1 MRSAKIGG
9 RSALGASLAACAALA
24 LPASSQ
30 ALAKTVEPIPRVTT
44 AGVSY
49 VLSSSALLNAV
60 IDPNGTATSYYFQ
73 WGPAGTF
80 GPTAGFTSQT
90 PTVSVGS
97 GTTQV
102 KVGQSVTG
110 LQQGVVYHFR
120 AVAIYGQGKVVY
132 GRELV
137 FTPKQTPL
145 LFELARSFQAVV
157 GTPFILSGA
166 LSGFGNAHKAIVL
179 QASPYPFLEPFT
191 NIGVPGVTD
200 SSGRFAF
207 RVAHLSKSTQFRVS
221 TLDLRPLYS
230 PVTTVHAQ
238 VRVTFS
244 VRSSGRPGLVRL
256 FGTVSPAAVG
266 AQVQF
271 QVQKKVRPRPGEET
285 ATPTRYLTQF
295 TTVAK
300 KGNRTFSRF
309 SMVVTVRH
317 GGRYRAFVKLP
328 TTGPLASGW
337 SANTVVLHAAP
348 ASTRRGK

>member
-1 MRSAKIGG
+1 MRSGNIGG
-9 RSALGASLAACAALA
+9 RSALGASLVACAALA

-30 ALAKTVEPIPRVTT
+30 AVANPVEPIPRVTT
-44 AGVSY
+44 AAVSY

-60 IDPNGTATSYYFQ
+60 IDPNSTPTSYYFQ
-73 WGPAGTF
+73 WGPAATF
-80 GPTAGFTSQT
+80 GPTAGYTSQT

-97 GTTQV
+97 GTAQV
-102 KVGQSVTG
+102 KVGQAVTG
-110 LQQGVVYHFR
+110 LQQGVAYHFR
-120 AVAIYGQGKVVY
+120 AVGIYGQGNLVY
-132 GRELV
+132 GRDQV
-137 FTPKQTPL
+137 FTAKQTPL
-145 LFELARSFQAVV
+145 LFELAKSFQAVV

-166 LSGFGNAHKAIVL
+166 LTGFGNAHKAVVL
-179 QASPYPFLEPFT
+179 QASPYPYLEPFT

-200 SSGRFAF
+200 ASGRFAF
-207 RVAHLSKSTQFRVS
+207 RVAHLSRSTQFRVS

-238 VRVTFS
+238 VRVTLS
-244 VRSSGRPGLVRL
+244 VRSSGHPGLVRL

-285 ATPTRYLTQF
+285 ATPTRYVTQF
-295 TTVAK
+295 TTVAR

-337 SANTVVLHAAP
+337 SAHTVVLHAAP
-348 ASTRRGK
+348 VGTRRGK

>member
-1 MRSAKIGG
+1 MTSGKIGC
-9 RSALGASLAACAALA
+9 RSALAASLAACAALA
-24 LPASSQ
+24 LPAGSQ
-30 ALAKTVEPIPRVTT
+30 ALAKPVEPTPRVTT
-44 AGVSY
+44 AGATY

-60 IDPNGTATSYYFQ
+60 IDPNGTPTSYYFQ
-73 WGPAGTF
+73 WGPAAMF
-80 GPTAGFTSQT
+80 GPTAGYTSQT

-97 GTTQV
+97 GMTDI
-102 KVGQSVTG
+102 KVGQSVAG

-120 AVAIYGQGKVVY
+120 AVGIYGQGKVSY
-132 GRELV
+132 GRDLV
-137 FTPKQTPL
+137 FTAKQTPL

-157 GTPFILSGA
+157 GTPFILSGG

-179 QASPYPFLEPFT
+179 QASPYPYLEPFI

-200 SSGRFAF
+200 ASGRFAF
-207 RVAHLSKSTQFRVS
+207 RVAHLSRSTQFRVS

-238 VRVTFS
+238 VRVTLN
-244 VRSSGRPGLVRL
+244 VRSSGHPGLVRL

-285 ATPTRYLTQF
+285 ETPTRYFTQF

-328 TTGPLASGW
+328 PGPLASGW
-337 SANTVVLHAAP
+337 SAQTFVLHAAP
-348 ASTRRGK
+348 GNTRRGK